1 MIINVILLAVFVVVV
16 AALWREGLWASLV
29 MLLNVLFA
37 ATAATIL
44 LPVVVP
50 LVRPRLESYQYVVD
64 AVVLWG
70 LFALILTVAREVSDR
85 VSRTHVRFRK
95 PVEMFGTP
103 LVAALA
109 AWVTMSFTAA
119 AFHTAPVPKDVVPQ
133 TGMFFGFAPDRG
145 WLRWV
150 AGTVGKP
157 PFGTWG
163 RSFDPP
169 GAPPAP
175 VPDGAEPPAASEQVD
190 RFIEHYARRR
200 LELETL
206 ESLRKPTG

>member
-1 MIINVILLAVFVVVV
+1 MIVNAILLAVFVVVV
-16 AALWREGLWASLV
+16 AALWREGLWGSLV
-29 MLLNVLFA
+29 VLVNVLFA

-44 LPVVVP
+44 LPEVVAV
-50 LVRPRLESYQYVVD
+50 VRPRFESYRYVVD

-70 LFALILTVAREVSDR
+70 LFALILTVAREVTDR
-85 VSRTHVRFRK
+85 LSRTHVRFRK

-109 AWVTMSFTAA
+109 AWVTMAFTATA
-119 AFHTAPVPKDVVPQ
+119 IHTAPVPKGIVPQ
-133 TGMFFGFAPDRG
+133 SGMFFGIAPDRG
-145 WLRWV
+145 WLRWI

-157 PFGTWG
+157 PFGSWG

-169 GAPPAP
+169 GAPAAP
-175 VPDGAEPPAASEQVD
+175 VADGAEPPSASEQAD

-206 ESLRKPTG
+206 ESLRIPTG